1 MRRRQSVG
9 NRMLAI
15 ALDPGSTAPLYVQ
28 IYESIRR
35 SIVEGRL
42 TPGSFLPSSRTLA
55 DDLAIARSTV
65 VGAYEQ
71 LHAEGYLEGT
81 VGAGTRVTAI
91 LPDALVRADAPG
103 GAPST
108 PGTSSPRRR
117 SQDGPFRLTAG
128 TPRPRHQSCPDRGCA
143 IGARQAPHAAM
154 RCAARRSR

>member
-81 VGAGTRVTAI
+81 VGAGTSHQENVVFPTLVTCTTLRLLAGAAC
-91 LPDALVRADAPG
+91 LLLAAGAVALAV
-103 GAPST
+103 
-108 PGTSSPRRR
+108 
-117 SQDGPFRLTAG
+117 AG
-128 TPRPRHQSCPDRGCA
+128 
-143 IGARQAPHAAM
+143 
-154 RCAARRSR
+154 